1 MATRIYKVTTPKG
14 VRLID
19 AAIKAAAIGF
29 VAKDEIAIE
38 VASGH
43 EIATLV
49 ASGVMVEAVSGAG
62 TKDMFQE
69 SGNAT
74 RA

>member
-19 AAIKAAAIGF
+19 AAIKTAAIGF
-29 VAKDEIAIE
+29 VAKDEITVE

-49 ASGVMVEAVSGAG
+49 GQGVKVESISGAG

-69 SGNAT
+69 GGNA
-74 RA
+74 AQS

>member
-14 VRLID
+14 IRLVD
-19 AAIKAAAIGF
+19 AAIKTAALAY
-29 VAKDEIAIE
+29 VAKDEITVE

-49 ASGVMVEAVSGAG
+49 GQGVKVESISGAG
-62 TKDMFQE
+62 TKDLFQE
-69 SGNAT
+69 SGNASGV
-74 RA
+74 